1 MERLLSRVARMFDA
15 RERPS
20 PGPTAAP
27 LALRRRVLASVRSE
41 LPAQGRGGPP
51 TAAGGRL
58 PRAHAGAL
66 ALAALA
72 AAVWLAGWGAGAG
85 LRTVRPARAQA
96 ASLRLLGDHAELAI
110 SGMVQPPYGEVY
122 EVWLQSAGR
131 APVATDALFSPSATG
146 SASVEVPGP
155 LRGVRAV
162 IVTPEPL
169 GGSTTP
175 TAPAA
180 LSLRVPGAGRGS

>member
-1 MERLLSRVARMFDA
+1 VRWRRLR
-15 RERPS
+15 
-20 PGPTAAP
+20 TH
-27 LALRRRVLASVRSE
+27 
-41 LPAQGRGGPP
+41 
-51 TAAGGRL
+51 T
-58 PRAHAGAL
+58 GAL
-66 ALAALA
+66 ALAACLAALA

-85 LRTVRPARAQA
+85 MRTVRPAGAQT
-96 ASLRLLGDHAELAI
+96 ASLRPLGDHAELVI
-110 SGMVQPPYGEVY
+110 SGMAQPPYGKVY

-131 APVATDALFSPSATG
+131 PPAATDALFTPSATG
-146 SASVEVPGP
+146 SASVDVPGP

-169 GGSTTP
+169 GGSTSP